1 MSELYFRLDKVKG
14 FTGSDSADRNEGYAI
29 PIRELLQ
36 NSLDASRQANNA
48 KCEIDIYIE
57 KIPTTKIPCLDGY
70 KLALEKTIA
79 TQKRK
84 ASYGQNSQQEVE
96 FIKDELGKSHI
107 DVLMFVDNGKGMNA
121 SDGIGGIGGLFDERS
136 SGKDVDGDGPL
147 GSFGVGHLTSYM
159 LSSLRYVLYATKYEE
174 SGEVKNLF
182 TGSPIL
188 AGHVDENPPA
198 ERSGSGR
205 IVRKKPKPGDE
216 HMPVF
221 DYPDEFPDFIA
232 PKMQKINTGTLVAIL
247 GLSDEWGDEAEYAI
261 ASNFFHA
268 IANDKLSVTIH
279 SENGEK
285 RIDSEKAEILI
296 NANKES
302 KSARGD
308 NILSG
313 KAVYHC
319 WHNVKNAKPIEIP
332 LDRKNTVAVY
342 IKKDVD
348 ADSTVAL
355 VRNGMLIA
363 RHDSMQSSR
372 INSLRKSSEYESFTM
387 VIDLN
392 HQYAPDFF
400 ALVKGAENKN
410 HNKLVK
416 SKSKQRVGE
425 LQKFFN
431 ALIEEIKRQE
441 LLPKMVRDH
450 FDLPIF
456 VTMEE
461 ADAIIAAGG
470 TAVGQGG
477 KAHSTPAKPST
488 HVSKKKSGA
497 KKDKKQKSGTP
508 PVNVNRSSDSI
519 YSKRCIDNDET
530 LSMVLIINKLEKDD
544 KDEVYLSVRLAGDDD
559 EDAVDAFLKFKSVEC
574 NGESI
579 NLPAKQEDHPI
590 CLGDLKNGGKYK
602 ITAVLEKPANLV
614 GTRVPL
620 LPVLGL
626 KRKTEKKIQ
635 GESHA

>member
-1 MSELYFRLDKVKG
+1 MSELYFRLEKVKG

-36 NSLDASRQANNA
+36 NSLDASRQAKNA
-48 KCEIDIYIE
+48 RCEIDIYIE

-70 KLALEKTIA
+70 KRALEKTIA
-79 TQKRK
+79 TQRHKD
-84 ASYGQNSQQEVE
+84 SYGPNSQQEVE
-96 FIKDELGKSHI
+96 FIKEELGKSHI

-159 LSSLRYVLYATKYEE
+159 LSSLRYVLYATKCKDE

-188 AGHVDENPPA
+188 AGHEDQNPPA

-205 IVRKKPKPGDE
+205 IVRAKPGNE
-216 HMPVF
+216 YMPVF

-302 KSARGD
+302 KAARGD

-319 WHNVKNAKPIEIP
+319 WHNVKNAKPVEIV

-348 ADSTVAL
+348 ADSAVAL

-363 RHDSMQSSR
+363 RHDSMRSSQ
-372 INSLRKSSEYESFTM
+372 IDSLRKSSEYESFTM

-392 HQYAPDFF
+392 HQDAPDFF

-416 SKSKQRVGE
+416 SKSKRRAGE

-461 ADAIIAAGG
+461 ADAIIATGG
-470 TAVGQGG
+470 TAVGQVN
-477 KAHSTPAKPST
+477 KAHSAPVKSPT
-488 HVSKKKSGA
+488 HASKKKSGTKG
-497 KKDKKQKSGTP
+497 KKGGTP

-519 YSKRCIDNDET
+519 YSKRYTDHGET
-530 LSMVLIINKLEKDD
+530 LSMVLTIDKLEKDD
-544 KDEVYLSVRLAGDDD
+544 KDEVYFSVRLTGDDD
-559 EDAVDAFLKFKSVEC
+559 KDTVDAFLKFKSIEC
-574 NGESI
+574 NGESVNI
-579 NLPAKQEDHPI
+579 PDNQESNPI
-590 CLGDLKNGGKYK
+590 WLGDLKTGGKYT

-614 GTRVPL
+614 ESRVPL